1 MLKHATVHAGL
12 GIAMHHDSS
21 GGAAGTII
29 SLSLGNMCHTSIG
42 HGVFVLQQASN
53 PPPKKKRT
61 GEKNGLCRYTNM
73 AILDISW
80 TMSFVWDSMLF
91 HLRLVNHLLVASGFL
106 AFTQ

>member
-53 PPPKKKRT
+53 PPPKKKELGRKMGYAVIQT
-61 GEKNGLCRYTNM
+61 WLSW
-73 AILDISW
+73 IS
-80 TMSFVWDSMLF
+80 
-91 HLRLVNHLLVASGFL
+91 HE
-106 AFTQ
+106 Q

>member
-21 GGAAGTII
+21 GSAAGTII

-53 PPPKKKRT
+53 PPLKKKNW
-61 GEKNGLCRYTNM
+61 GEKWVMPLYKHGYLGYLMNNEFCVG
-73 AILDISW
+73 
-80 TMSFVWDSMLF
+80 
-91 HLRLVNHLLVASGFL
+91 
-106 AFTQ
+106 